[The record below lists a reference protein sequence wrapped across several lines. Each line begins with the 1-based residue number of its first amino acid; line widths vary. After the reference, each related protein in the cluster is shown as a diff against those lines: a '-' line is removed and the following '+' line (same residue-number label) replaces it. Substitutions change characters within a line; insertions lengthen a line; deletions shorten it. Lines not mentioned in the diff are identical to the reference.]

1 MNPQAQMSA
10 IGRWTK
16 PGFFDRNFGK
26 PTPDV
31 FATNRRANTNLPI
44 EMKFGPVHLRWEDG
58 HWINMNLD
66 EHPAHPAPSITEIS
80 QLQRENSQLQVE
92 CEILLH
98 MLTVSEMKKVKAQNK
113 LQEIKGKISDIL
125 AKIEDQEKSDD

>member
-1 MNPQAQMSA
+1 MNPQTAMSA

-26 PTPDV
+26 PTPEQ
-31 FATNRRANTNLPI
+31 FNLNRRADSNLPI
-44 EMKFGPVHLRWEDG
+44 EMKFGPVHMRWQDG
-58 HWINMNLD
+58 HWVNMNID
-66 EHPAHPAPSITEIS
+66 EQPPHPAPSLTEIS
-80 QLQRENSQLQVE
+80 QLQKENAQLQVE

-113 LQEIKGKISDIL
+113 LNEIKGKISSIL
-125 AKIEDQEKSDD
+125 EKIEEQE